1 MGKRQSLQQA
11 VLLGK
16 LDGCM
21 HINEVWTYPH
31 TMHKNKLK
39 MAKDITIRHDAIKH
53 LENTIRKHF
62 SDIIIPVFS

>member
-1 MGKRQSLQQA
+1 MEKRQSQQQRA
-11 VLLGK
+11 LGQ
-16 LDGCM
+16 LDSYTQITEM
-21 HINEVWTYPH
+21 RTYPH

-53 LENTIRKHF
+53 LEKTIGKHF